1 MGVCLCRQ
9 LSTLEFTNMA
19 EAHTT
24 VGCNCAT
31 KPSSSSTVC
40 VICQPPL
47 STDTPNSEIALCKGA
62 VPRESVPR
70 RTFRNLSLG
79 CRKSSK
85 SKEKA
90 EKSGKSKLSWTLSW
104 RLKSP
109 NSLKVEAS
117 APREPMI
124 DLARFNPSDY
134 PVEGDYYN
142 FVFITE
148 KKI

>member
-9 LSTLEFTNMA
+9 LSTLELTEMA
-19 EAHTT
+19 EAHNP
-24 VGCNCAT
+24 VDCNCAT
-31 KPSSSSTVC
+31 KPSSSSAVC
-40 VICQPPL
+40 
-47 STDTPNSEIALCKGA
+47 STCHPSSSPVSQNTETSPSKGA
-62 VPRESVPR
+62 VPRESGPR

-90 EKSGKSKLSWTLSW
+90 EKSSKSKLSWTLSW

-109 NSLKVEAS
+109 MSLKVEAS
-117 APREPMI
+117 APQEPMI

-134 PVEGDYYN
+134 PVEGG
-142 FVFITE
+142 
-148 KKI
+148 